1 MVLLTSATYKWLGI
15 YCLAGWPADLNPKC
29 VGIFNQSI
37 NQYSVGRKQECSL
50 MWLLLIMTFNSHL
63 RTSSVLLQAFIKVH
77 DAMLADYLY
86 TQTFLS
92 QRLGAESLS
101 LSVITYHMFR
111 CGGVNLCSAVHFLKK
126 WNQISYFWIKLKLS
140 ESCSC
145 FFLPPLSSQCWVKV
159 KWKTNGRYRLYSS
172 FLFPVG
178 TVDLKP
184 IFMRIQMSFHTSIG
198 LI

>member
-1 MVLLTSATYKWLGI
+1 
-15 YCLAGWPADLNPKC
+15 
-29 VGIFNQSI
+29 
-37 NQYSVGRKQECSL
+37 
-50 MWLLLIMTFNSHL
+50 MTFNSHL

-126 WNQISYFWIKLKLS
+126 SNQISYFWIKLKLN

-145 FFLPPLSSQCWVKV
+145 FFLPPLSLVNVESRSSERQMEDIGYILLFCSQLGLL
-159 KWKTNGRYRLYSS
+159 TLNQSS
-172 FLFPVG
+172 
-178 TVDLKP
+178 
-184 IFMRIQMSFHTSIG
+184 
-198 LI
+198 